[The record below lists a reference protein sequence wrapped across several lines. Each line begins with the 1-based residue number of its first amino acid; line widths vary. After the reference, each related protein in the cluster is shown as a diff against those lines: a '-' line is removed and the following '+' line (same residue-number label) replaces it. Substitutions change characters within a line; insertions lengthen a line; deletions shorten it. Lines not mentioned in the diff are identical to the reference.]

1 MLNVEVLKYLNS
13 MNNSVLQHFILEATR
28 VQLLEFVELFM
39 LHKEGKLKCASVQI
53 DLNYLRITQP
63 GVECT
68 MGAKPYL
75 CMNLT
80 SMRKLINAYIEYE
93 MQLTQECLDEFLE
106 YVL

>member
-1 MLNVEVLKYLNS
+1 MLNVEVLKFLVG
-13 MNNSVLQHFILEATR
+13 MNNSVLQHLILESTR
-28 VQLLEFVELFM
+28 LQLLELIELFT
-39 LHKEGKLKCASVQI
+39 LHKDGKLKCNTVQI

-80 SMRKLINAYIEYE
+80 SLRKLINAYIDYE

-106 YVL
+106 